1 MIKASPQGMM
11 HAGVSQQYINQ
22 EEVEIYH
29 TNAKQYVLNWQHNMQ
44 NSNQLEFFNTCKS
57 DY

>member
-1 MIKASPQGMM
+1 MIKASLQGMM
-11 HAGVSQQYINQ
+11 HAGVSHQYINQ
-22 EEVEIYH
+22 EEEIYH

-44 NSNQLEFFNTCKS
+44 NSNKLEFFNTFKS